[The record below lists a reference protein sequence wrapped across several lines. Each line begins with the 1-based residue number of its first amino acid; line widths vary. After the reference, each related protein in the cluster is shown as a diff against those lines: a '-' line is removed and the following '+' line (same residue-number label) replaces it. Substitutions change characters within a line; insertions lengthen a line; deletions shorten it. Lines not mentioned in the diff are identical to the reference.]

1 MQLKITLHTLLESL
15 YLCDEFAEKKVT
27 LIDSKRK
34 IEISIG
40 KLQEFMPDPYTLSTN
55 LWKVYDDSKIKVV
68 EDWVN
73 TPDEIRVYLRADFR
87 KYDYMMNKD

>member
-34 IEISIG
+34 IEISLG
-40 KLQEFMPDPYTLSTN
+40 VLREFVNDPYTLPTN
-55 LWKVYDDSKIKVV
+55 LWKVYNDSTIKVV

-73 TPDEIRVYLRADFR
+73 TPDEIRIYLRADFR
-87 KYDYMMNKD
+87 KYNYMLED

>member
-1 MQLKITLHTLLESL
+1 MALNTTLKTLLESL
-15 YLCDEFAEKKVT
+15 YLCDEFTEKNVT

-34 IEISIG
+34 IEVSIG
-40 KLQEFMPDPYTLSTN
+40 KLREFMPDRYVLPTN
-55 LWKVYDDSKIKVV
+55 LWKVYDDSRIKVV

-87 KYDYMMNKD
+87 KYDYMYGED

>member
-15 YLCDEFAEKKVT
+15 YLCDEFVEKKVT

-40 KLQEFMPDPYTLSTN
+40 KLQ
-55 LWKVYDDSKIKVV
+55 
-68 EDWVN
+68 
-73 TPDEIRVYLRADFR
+73 
-87 KYDYMMNKD
+87 